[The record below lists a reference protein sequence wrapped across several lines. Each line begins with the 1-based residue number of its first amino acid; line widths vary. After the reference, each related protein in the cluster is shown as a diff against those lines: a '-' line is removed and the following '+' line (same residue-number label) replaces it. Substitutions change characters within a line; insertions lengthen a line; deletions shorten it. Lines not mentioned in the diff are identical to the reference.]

1 MTNHLPGNSM
11 IGSKK
16 KLFKSLFQY
25 YSYLQK
31 DPFDYIPKTYHVY
44 GKDDPEYK
52 RFVAENKKNP

>member
-1 MTNHLPGNSM
+1 M